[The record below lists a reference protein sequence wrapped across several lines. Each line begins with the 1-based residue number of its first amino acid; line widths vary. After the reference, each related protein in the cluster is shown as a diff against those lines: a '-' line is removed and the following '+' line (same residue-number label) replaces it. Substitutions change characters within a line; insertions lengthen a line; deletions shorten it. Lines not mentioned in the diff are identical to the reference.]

1 MIKNFLI
8 INCTGYNN
16 FIGLK
21 VDNKFFTSRLQT
33 NLIKNDNLIQS
44 ILLILK
50 ENRVEIDSSFSIII
64 NVGPGSFSSIRIS
77 LSVAKGIEVVKKTKL
92 YSYDSF
98 KFNLAEYLSEKE
110 KIISIQKTN
119 NFYYFV
125 EGRYHDK
132 YTFSLP
138 KEINFQVLNK
148 DQTSIIVAPV
158 ELQNDKKM
166 HINNKKKLKYVK
178 FDLKNIEILIKNNLL
193 ENKLIKPLYLS

>member
-21 VDNKFFTSRLQT
+21 VDNKFFTSKLQT

-50 ENRVEIDSSFSIII
+50 ENKVKIDSSFSIII

-77 LSVAKGIEVVKKTKL
+77 LSVAKGIGIVKKTKL

-98 KFNLAEYLSEKE
+98 KFNLAEHLSEKE

-138 KEINFQVLNK
+138 KKINFQALNK
-148 DQTSIIVAPV
+148 DQTSIIVVPV

-166 HINNKKKLKYVK
+166 DINNKKKLKYVK
-178 FDLKNIEILIKNNLL
+178 FDLKNIELLIKNNLL